1 MTVPISGIR
10 IVHSSMAAQYRIER
24 CSNQTLFEFLF
35 GSRTGVATT
44 STSKTEKTKWGDRE
58 RRRADIL
65 GAARARI
72 TGAGYLAC
80 SMRDIAA
87 DAGVSPATL
96 YSYFATK
103 EELFATLYAE
113 AIRAHTETLR
123 PIVAG
128 GHDLATLLTLMLERY
143 LDLYGSFGRHFTVW
157 STMRHDVDAEAA
169 PFPKEL
175 MKELRDATL
184 ENNRVVMDAIRTA
197 ARSGDRHVVDEQLVP
212 SFLWSSLNGLADH
225 FTSERRSLDS
235 FPAQQLIEFAAQRLA
250 IAITEPGPG
259 VATTL

>member
-1 MTVPISGIR
+1 
-10 IVHSSMAAQYRIER
+10 
-24 CSNQTLFEFLF
+24 
-35 GSRTGVATT
+35 VA
-44 STSKTEKTKWGDRE
+44 STSSPTKTKWGDRE

-72 TGAGYLAC
+72 TEAGYLAC

-123 PIVAG
+123 PIVSG
-128 GHDLATLLTLMLERY
+128 GHDLEALLALVIEEY
-143 LDLYGSFGRHFTVW
+143 LGLYRSFGRHFTLW
-157 STMRHDVDAEAA
+157 STMRHDANAESA

-175 MKELRDATL
+175 ILELRGATI
-184 ENNRVVMDAIRTA
+184 ENNRLLMDGIRAA
-197 ARSGDRHVVDEQLVP
+197 ARRGNRHIADDRLVP
-212 SFLWSSLNGLADH
+212 SFLWTSLNGLADH
-225 FTSERRSLDS
+225 FTSERRSLDP
-235 FPAQQLIEFAAQRLA
+235 FPASQLVEFAARRLA
-250 IAITEPGPG
+250 IAITDPDAE
-259 VATTL
+259 